1 VKELHCTRPTTL
13 SHKIQLDPTPQQQ
26 VYLLRACGVARFVW
40 NWALERW
47 RQEYEAGGQPSG
59 LALKKQFNAIKAERF
74 PWVFEVTKYSAQQPF
89 LHLQS
94 AFRNFFA
101 KRARYPRFKRKGVHD
116 SFYVGNDHV
125 KLAGKRVWIPK
136 LGWVRMREELRFREA
151 SWSRRSFLERRTS
164 GL

>member
-1 VKELHCTRPTTL
+1 M
-13 SHKIQLDPTPQQQ
+13 
-26 VYLLRACGVARFVW
+26 
-40 NWALERW
+40 
-47 RQEYEAGGQPSG
+47 
-59 LALKKQFNAIKAERF
+59 ALKKQFNTIKGEHF
-74 PWVFEVTKYSAQQPF
+74 PWIYEVTKYAAQQPF

-101 KRARYPRFKRKGVHD
+101 KRARYPRFKKGVHD

-136 LGWVRMREELRFREA
+136 LGWVRMGRSFGFEA
-151 SWSRRSFLERRTS
+151 SWSRRSFLERQTR